1 MAAAYALI
9 FYRNAYDKVHT
20 ESTKKRLN
28 QLIKLGFSLFAF
40 LIIQPRSY
48 LSAGSSLYLLSSSC
62 FMFQSFLDRST

>member
-9 FYRNAYDKVHT
+9 FSRNAYDKVNT
-20 ESTKKRLN
+20 DSTKKRLN

-40 LIIQPRSY
+40 LIIQSRSY

-62 FMFQSFLDRST
+62 FIFQSFLDRST

>member
-28 QLIKLGFSLFAF
+28 QLIKLRFSLLKF
-40 LIIQPRSY
+40 LI
-48 LSAGSSLYLLSSSC
+48 
-62 FMFQSFLDRST
+62 M

>member
-28 QLIKLGFSLFAF
+28 QLIKLRFSLFNSLNYVALNFTF
-40 LIIQPRSY
+40 LQATRCIY
-48 LSAGSSLYLLSSSC
+48 
-62 FMFQSFLDRST
+62 